1 MTEGRMSCFYGT
13 WKDFS
18 DDTEV
23 KGKFNNLSNKIY
35 VITKLWMTRINLH
48 LPDILY
54 LIYPDP
60 VFICAHLPLSALTSA
75 QRISTNESHSPCTA
89 LSITKGQYQHI
100 LCCSLMWFHHSSYS
114 VLESS
119 TVPYGPLCGLC
130 QSVCA
135 PLTLP
140 RSIVLE
146 SRVVSGLEAAV
157 LVWI

>member
-1 MTEGRMSCFYGT
+1 
-13 WKDFS
+13 
-18 DDTEV
+18 
-23 KGKFNNLSNKIY
+23 
-35 VITKLWMTRINLH
+35 MTRINLH
-48 LPDILY
+48 FMLHHVVKELDKNILPDILY

-60 VFICAHLPLSALTSA
+60 VFIFAHLPLSALTSA

-100 LCCSLMWFHHSSYS
+100 LCCSLMWFLHSSYS